1 MGAVCGPPPGD
12 QCERVQ
18 ISADTAA
25 ARPDPQPCLPPLQ
38 MARLKS
44 GHVLLPTSRDRGDT
58 ASVWEPSAGHL
69 LATNASVCRSVR
81 TPPPHALTLSHAFRL
96 SRWRD
101 SKADT
106 SCCPLA
112 GTAGTLPVYGS
123 RLRATSWRPM
133 RACADQRGR
142 RSRTP

>member
-38 MARLKS
+38 MARLKF
-44 GHVLLPTSRDRGDT
+44 GHVLLPTSRDRGYT

-69 LATNASVCRSVR
+69 LATNASVCRSAR
-81 TPPPHALTLSHAFRL
+81 PPQPHALTLRHALRL
-96 SRWRD
+96 SRWPD
-101 SKADT
+101 SKSDT

-112 GTAGTLPVYGS
+112 GTAGTLPDQRS
-123 RLRATSWRPM
+123 RLRGTCLGPV
-133 RACADQRGR
+133 G
-142 RSRTP
+142 